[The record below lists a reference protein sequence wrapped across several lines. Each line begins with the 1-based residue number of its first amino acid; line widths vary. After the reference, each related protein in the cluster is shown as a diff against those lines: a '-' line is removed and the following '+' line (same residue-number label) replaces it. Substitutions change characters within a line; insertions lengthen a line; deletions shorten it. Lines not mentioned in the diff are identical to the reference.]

1 MKSSAGYT
9 LAELVVTIAIVGI
22 LTFSAIPAFSKVL
35 SDTQA
40 QINLSNMETIKNVF
54 VQYYYTTH
62 MDGNPHFPVEP
73 QNSMLDSTYRETLLD
88 DGRTL
93 DDLFNGD
100 LPYNTNKKPFS
111 YYRDDDTS
119 GTGFI
124 TKRIVIKDVD
134 LDSPSLDG
142 YAIGEI

>member
-1 MKSSAGYT
+1 MKNSAGYT

-22 LTFSAIPAFSKVL
+22 LTFSAIPTFSKVL

-40 QINLSNMETIKNVF
+40 QINISNRETIKSVF
-54 VQYYYTTH
+54 VQYYYTAH
-62 MDGNPHFPVEP
+62 MDGSPHFPDEP
-73 QNSMLDSTYRETLLD
+73 QNSMLDSTYRAMLLE
-88 DGRTL
+88 DGRTP

-111 YYRDDDTS
+111 YYQEVDTS

-124 TKRIVIKDVD
+124 TKRIIIKDVD
-134 LDSPSLDG
+134 LDSPSLDE
-142 YAIGEI
+142 YVVGEI